1 MHLFTQKWKL
11 AQFFSHPQGILG
23 MSDIPYIFETILS
36 VPICII
42 DVNGAPVSESE

>member
-1 MHLFTQKWKL
+1 MKISPI
-11 AQFFSHPQGILG
+11 FSHPQGILG

-36 VPICII
+36 VSICII